1 MKTQSNALLVGK
13 LHKQIADIKSKLS
26 EKQDLYNAS
35 LKADVQLAEIKTL
48 RIEIKNLTRLLKQLK
63 AQVVISN
70 HLAEYS
76 N

>member
-48 RIEIKNLTRLLKQLK
+48 RIEIKNLTRLLKQLE